1 MSLREAYVP
10 PVRQSAQQQQAAS
23 NHGGSRTPSFS
34 QQEGSTVP
42 TNGANGEEDDNDDD
56 TRILYQSK
64 TRRTNIVS
72 PSQAAASLSQPQ
84 GLPFRPRVNPGRAAY
99 ATPDEK
105 VYYICGSCNLLSGFK
120 SNDMLRCLNCGG
132 MTMFKPRV
140 KKYYHV
146 LARVFILF
154 GGADADSTSNRVLQY
169 STN

>member
-1 MSLREAYVP
+1 MSFREAYVP
-10 PVRQSAQQQQAAS
+10 PVRQSAQQQQAAG

-34 QQEGSTVP
+34 QQEGSAVP
-42 TNGANGEEDDNDDD
+42 ANGAKDKEEEEEEEEEEDD

-105 VYYICGSCNLLSGFK
+105 IYYICGSCNLLSGFK

-140 KKYYHV
+140 KK
-146 LARVFILF
+146 
-154 GGADADSTSNRVLQY
+154 VLQY

>member
-1 MSLREAYVP
+1 MSFREAYVP
-10 PVRQSAQQQQAAS
+10 PVRQSAQQQQAAG

-42 TNGANGEEDDNDDD
+42 VNGAKDEEEEEDDDDD

-105 VYYICGSCNLLSGFK
+105 IYYICGSCNLLSGFK

-140 KKYYHV
+140 KK
-146 LARVFILF
+146 
-154 GGADADSTSNRVLQY
+154 VLQY